1 MTHER
6 FAYDFCIQI
15 FKRTVVAI
23 PFLLGRDPFIGYR
36 YLQALIVLPNAGMRL
51 LAIVFLK
58 VDLPVAVQIFQGA
71 DLLCSCFCQEAVYYL
86 MELFDF
92 LSEYSDKK
100 SYPQFY
106 IIRTFPKKTD
116 IIRVVR

>member
-36 YLQALIVLPNAGMRL
+36 YLQAFIVLPDTGMRL
-51 LAIVFLK
+51 LAVVFLK
-58 VDLPVAVQIFQGA
+58 VDLPVTIQIVQGA
-71 DLLCSCFCQEAVYYL
+71 DLLCCCFCQEAVYYL
-86 MELFDF
+86 MELFNYKYMSYGLF
-92 LSEYSDKK
+92 LILFTVFGTCLI
-100 SYPQFY
+100 FY
-106 IIRTFPKKTD
+106 TRH
-116 IIRVVR
+116 